1 MGTTHQG
8 VIVINVS
15 IGITGTTKLLMHADT
30 LADPLD
36 PKTKEFKRVS
46 GKRTKTD
53 ADHEEM
59 ARLEYLAGL
68 YLGTFEGKN
77 GVVMVV
83 PAIPYRNVMKCLIEG
98 ARITKSGPKI
108 ERGLTMTGAEFP
120 LIYDGPTTPEKLYA
134 DKNFVS
140 RMSVKVGQART
151 MRCRPAF
158 TSWALIA
165 EAMIDPEVLSA
176 EELQDIA
183 TNAGRFIGLGDYRK
197 GGGFGRFTAEV
208 QAA

>member
-1 MGTTHQG
+1 M
-8 VIVINVS
+8 INVK
-15 IGITGTTKLLMHADT
+15 IGITGTTRLLLHADT
-30 LADPLD
+30 TADPLH
-36 PKTKEFKRVS
+36 PKTKELKRVS

-53 ADHEEM
+53 SDHEEM

-68 YLGTFEGKN
+68 YWSEDD
-77 GVVMVV
+77 GVV
-83 PAIPYRNVMKCLIEG
+83 IPYRNVMKCLIEG

-108 ERGLTMTGAEFP
+108 ERGLTMTGVEFP
-120 LIYDGPTTPEKLYA
+120 LIYDGPRTREGLYA
-134 DKNFVS
+134 DRNFVS
-140 RMSVKVGQART
+140 RMSVKVRQQKV

-158 TSWALIA
+158 TRWGLTA
-165 EAMIDPEVLSA
+165 EAIIDQTVLSV

-208 QAA
+208 TAA

>member
-1 MGTTHQG
+1 M
-8 VIVINVS
+8 INVS

-68 YLGTFEGKN
+68 YLDGDGQ
-77 GVVMVV
+77 V
-83 PAIPYRNVMKCLIEG
+83 AIPYRNVMKCLIEG

-120 LIYDGPTTPEKLYA
+120 LIYDGPTTPETLYA
-134 DKNFVS
+134 NKNFVS

-158 TSWALIA
+158 TNWALIA
-165 EAMIDPEVLSA
+165 EAMIDPAVLSP

-197 GGGFGRFTAEV
+197 GGGFGRFQAEV
-208 QAA
+208 AAA